1 MPVNGKQQVIKYNV
15 NDTNYISIK
24 PIEKSKKKKINRAD
38 KTKLWNLFNNEINV
52 SSSPLECI
60 YNKYENEYVDGKPT
74 ICNKC
79 GNYTKASETN
89 FLTCSNKKCGIIYKD
104 LIDHT
109 AEWRYYNGENSSG
122 NVDVSRCGMAIN
134 PLLQESSFGCKILY
148 NCKKSSYEMSKIR
161 KYTEWQAMPY
171 KEKSQYDEFQI
182 ITVMAQN
189 AGISKIIIDDA
200 KKYHK
205 KISDYNLNFRGN
217 KRDGIIA
224 ASIYIS
230 CRINNCP
237 RRAKEISDMFHLD
250 VTSAT
255 IGCTNA
261 ISIIK
266 DIEKDELNSNKTKFC
281 QLNPESF
288 IDRYCSKLNINSE
301 LTKLCKFISFKI
313 KQQQI
318 MLDNT
323 PHSITS
329 SILCFISHYCK
340 LSITKKDIKIVT
352 EISEV
357 TINKCFK
364 KLDSIRTLLLPQQI
378 INKYNIVFD

>member
-1 MPVNGKQQVIKYNV
+1 MAKV
-15 NDTNYISIK
+15 YINNNQPIK
-24 PIEKSKKKKINRAD
+24 PVEKSKKKKINQQD
-38 KTKLWNLFNNEINV
+38 KTKLWNLFNNEMNK
-52 SSSPLECI
+52 SSTPLECI
-60 YNKYENEYVDGKPT
+60 YNKLYDVGNDGNRT
-74 ICNKC
+74 HCNKC
-79 GNYTKASETN
+79 KYVLDVSEDN
-89 FLTCSNKKCGIIYKD
+89 FLTCSNVNCGIIYKD
-104 LIDHT
+104 VIDHS
-109 AEWRYYNGENSSG
+109 AEWRFYTGENG
-122 NVDVSRCGMAIN
+122 NNQDNSRCGMPIN
-134 PLLQESSFGCKILY
+134 TLLSESSFGCKILY
-148 NCKKSSYEMSKIR
+148 NCKSTTYEMSKIR

-171 KEKSQYDEFQI
+171 KEKSQYDEFQT
-182 ITVMAQN
+182 ITIMAQN

-205 KISDYNLNFRGN
+205 KISDYNLKFRGN

-237 RRAKEISDMFHLD
+237 RRAKEISDMFNLD
-250 VTSAT
+250 ITSAT

-266 DIEKDELNSNKTKFC
+266 DIEKNHTIEDKTTFC

-288 IDRYCSKLNINSE
+288 IDRYCSKLNINDE
-301 LTKLCKFISFKI
+301 LTKLCKFIAFKI

-318 MLDNT
+318 MLENT

-329 SILCFISHYCK
+329 SILCFISYYCK
-340 LSITKKDIKIVT
+340 LSITKKDIKNVT

-364 KLDSIRTLLLPQQI
+364 KIDSIRTLLLPKQI
-378 INKYNIVFD
+378 IQKYNIVFN